1 MVAAQGLELYPT
13 AGTPALL
20 GLLGKPE
27 IYRGT
32 RGGAQGVARGE
43 VAPPPPQQQLWLPA
57 LCGTDSQGGQRALL
71 LCQAMSW
78 VLPLHSPVAQN
89 NSVPT

>member
-1 MVAAQGLELYPT
+1 MVAAQGLELHPT

-32 RGGAQGVARGE
+32 RGWRWGGGGGGGRV
-43 VAPPPPQQQLWLPA
+43 PPPPQEREAAPPPHISNCGSQSCVA
-57 LCGTDSQGGQRALL
+57 LTLKRVGGQRALL
-71 LCQAMSW
+71 LCQAMS
-78 VLPLHSPVAQN
+78 
-89 NSVPT
+89 